1 MDPPS
6 SLRIKR
12 KPVPGYAQPARPPFD
27 DGPSTGVTSLSLQTD
42 ISLSRKA
49 SQLSLAAE
57 NNACVAFYEEDAP
70 PPMPPRWYDSMA
82 LVSSPDTMSTFLSET
97 AQGTLTQISNSTP
110 STPMTPLS
118 ATKEKSMWKTALSE
132 TRHFAGGLIS
142 HPHMSTKHYTILR
155 HSPSLVLY
163 RGPTTSVVIT
173 IFSSTKLD
181 NPMPSDRTVWLQQR
195 GFSGDTGMKLK
206 SLVGASGSWLDVT
219 PALQA
224 LPTDMSEADERGWQ
238 RDIGKFLKRAAKEKG
253 ISSHMP
259 RETHVIR
266 IPIAAQDGYFRLVL
280 CTGGTSLP
288 GIEGGSSKTTRRKA
302 LCTSPIF
309 RIASTSTDSSV
320 LRGAS
325 LRTLPLELGVKVAS
339 TIGSTAVMNIIS
351 PVVSPVTETIQ
362 SQIDRYHPGFV
373 ASQVG
378 MNAYSQSGLEG
389 KVEGVGER
397 VDEAREKGY
406 DAFEV
411 LEEGAE
417 IPVEVIGANEGP
429 EKPFP
434 IKFSGKV
441 VPGTGRGSQES
452 GIPTANLVDFPDD
465 IRFRLSGVY
474 IGWACI
480 IPKNGLDGVSHDWH
494 ESIISVGPSP
504 YASPSI
510 VAKTVVAVHFIH
522 DFGKATF
529 LSAKVKAI
537 AMAFLRPMRSGNIT
551 KDAML
556 EMVSQ
561 DTTVTV
567 ASLSREKWGPEMTL
581 DKMKTEK
588 SSGSFSDKY
597 VDTREKM
604 QKQMDRVPL
613 HWAAVRTVGAEMRDR
628 VHGNGG
634 VWIAR

>member
-6 SLRIKR
+6 GLRIKR
-12 KPVPGYAQPARPPFD
+12 KPVPGAGQPTRPALD
-27 DGPSTGVTSLSLQTD
+27 DRQSTGAAFLSLQTD
-42 ISLSRKA
+42 IGLSRKA
-49 SQLSLAAE
+49 SQLSLNAE
-57 NNACVAFYEEDAP
+57 TRPRADVYEDEVP
-70 PPMPPRWYDSMA
+70 PQIPPRHYDSMT
-82 LVSSPDTMSTFLSET
+82 LVSSPDNMSTFSSET
-97 AQGTLTQISNSTP
+97 TQDSLTPISNSIVGTP
-110 STPMTPLS
+110 ITPTST
-118 ATKEKSMWKTALSE
+118 TKEKSMWKTALSE

-142 HPHMSTKHYTILR
+142 HPHVSTKHYTILR

-181 NPMPSDRTVWLQQR
+181 VPIPRDRTIWLQQR

-206 SLVGASGSWLDVT
+206 SLVGASSSWLDVT
-219 PALQA
+219 PVMQA
-224 LPTDMSEADERGWQ
+224 MPQDMSEADERGWQ
-238 RDIGKFLKRAAKEKG
+238 RDIGKFLKRAAKEKA
-253 ISSHMP
+253 ISSHLP

-266 IPIAAQDGYFRLVL
+266 IPAAAQDGYFRLVL
-280 CTGGTSLP
+280 CTGGTSMP
-288 GIEGGSSKTTRRKA
+288 GIEGSGTKTTRRKA

-362 SQIDRYHPGFV
+362 NQIDKYHPGFV
-373 ASQVG
+373 AQQAG
-378 MNAYSQSGLEG
+378 MSAYSQSGLEG

-397 VDEAREKGY
+397 VDEARERGY
-406 DAFEV
+406 DTFEV
-411 LEEGAE
+411 IEEGAE
-417 IPVEVIGANEGP
+417 VPVEVIGSDEGP

-441 VPGTGRGSQES
+441 VQGTGRGSQEL
-452 GIPTANLVDFPDD
+452 GVPTANLADFPDD
-465 IRFRLSGVY
+465 IRFRLNGVY
-474 IGWACI
+474 LGWACV

-494 ESIISVGPSP
+494 EAIISIGPSP

-510 VAKTVVAVHFIH
+510 VAKTVVAAHFIH
-522 DFGKATF
+522 DFGKALF
-529 LSAKVKAI
+529 FNAKVKI
-537 AMAFLRPMRSGNIT
+537 IVMALLRQMKTGDIS
-551 KDAML
+551 KDAMMD
-556 EMVSQ
+556 MVSREIS
-561 DTTVTV
+561 VTV

-581 DKMKTEK
+581 DRIKTEK
-588 SSGSFSDKY
+588 SSRSLSDKY

-604 QKQMDRVPL
+604 QKQVDRVPL
-613 HWAAVRTVGAEMRDR
+613 HWAGVRTVGAEMRDR